1 MTGREKEVLKTVTQL
16 GDTASPRR
24 IGELLSM
31 TSGYAEQLCNIMV
44 RRGYLV
50 KVGYHFEPV
59 SK

>member
-1 MTGREKEVLKTVTQL
+1 MTGREKQVLEAVNQL
-16 GDTASPRR
+16 GDKASPRK

-59 SK
+59 PK